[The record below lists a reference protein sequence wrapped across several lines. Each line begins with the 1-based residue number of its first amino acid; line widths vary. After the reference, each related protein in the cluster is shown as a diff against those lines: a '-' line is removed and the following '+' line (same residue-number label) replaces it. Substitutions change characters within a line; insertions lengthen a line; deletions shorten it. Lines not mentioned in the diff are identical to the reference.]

1 MRNAEKIHIEK
12 LMVMEMCCFI
22 DMKITLHVVVWFVS
36 GYMIMPHKQ
45 TYISTYLR
53 ISNILINM

>member
-22 DMKITLHVVVWFVS
+22 DMKITLHVVVWFVAV
-36 GYMIMPHKQ
+36 I
-45 TYISTYLR
+45 
-53 ISNILINM
+53 